1 MYRFVHPE
9 FYTLEKEAVF
19 KKSWIAVGRIDQVQQ
34 PGQYFAGNFQAT
46 LFEMDIIQVREPT
59 YLSGQSNSDT
69 IFEFERMCG
78 RRTFRSGEGRRPQIA
93 GFLQCV

>member
-1 MYRFVHPE
+1 ME
-9 FYTLEKEAVF
+9 
-19 KKSWIAVGRIDQVQQ
+19 
-34 PGQYFAGNFQAT
+34 
-46 LFEMDIIQVREPT
+46 IIQVQEPT
-59 YLSGQSNSDT
+59 YLSGQSDSDT